1 MSLSVDSIKKMS
13 KPLLFSF
20 AVTGISM
27 LGGIAVISLL
37 ILPVRAR
44 SVTVRSEVTA
54 LETTLAKM
62 KADIKCMGEVTKR
75 TTLSRAELE
84 QVLKTGTLKPEELS
98 NSMRMGAK
106 SLLTPLAQKTDFKLE
121 NVKESP
127 SILLRL
133 PTPPA
138 NTIYARQ
145 PIECIGQ
152 GSFLEIMSFV
162 QETEE
167 TYPLTILS
175 GLVILSQPQTPECHK
190 AVITFEWPVKHEW
203 LQSGPAGQ
211 K

>member
-1 MSLSVDSIKKMS
+1 MSLSVDSLKKIS

-27 LGGIAVISLL
+27 LGGIAVIVLL

-54 LETTLAKM
+54 LELTQAKM
-62 KADIKCMGEVTKR
+62 KADIKCMGEVSKR
-75 TTLSRAELE
+75 TALVRAELE
-84 QVLKTGTLKPEELS
+84 QVVKTGILKPEELS

-121 NVKESP
+121 NVKESS

-133 PTPPA
+133 PTPAP

-152 GSFLEIMSFV
+152 GSFLEIMSFI

>member
-1 MSLSVDSIKKMS
+1 MSLSVDSLKKIS
-13 KPLLFSF
+13 KPLLFSC

-27 LGGIAVISLL
+27 LGGIAVIALL

-44 SVTVRSEVTA
+44 SVTVLSEVNA

-62 KADIKCMGEVTKR
+62 KADIKCMGEVKKR
-75 TTLSRAELE
+75 TALSRSELD
-84 QVLKTGTLKPEELS
+84 QLLKTGTLKPEELS

-106 SLLTPLAQKTDFKLE
+106 SLLTPLAQNADFKLE

-127 SILLRL
+127 SVLLRL
-133 PTPPA
+133 PTPAP

>member
-1 MSLSVDSIKKMS
+1 MSLSVDSIKKIS

-44 SVTVRSEVTA
+44 SVTVRSEVAA
-54 LETTLAKM
+54 LEATQAKM
-62 KADIKCMGEVTKR
+62 KADIKCMAEVTKR
-75 TTLSRAELE
+75 TALSRAELE
-84 QVLKTGTLKPEELS
+84 QLLKTGTLKPEELS
-98 NSMRMGAK
+98 NSMRMGAR
-106 SLLTPLAQKTDFKLE
+106 SLLMPLAQKTDFKLE

-133 PTPPA
+133 PTPPP

-152 GSFLEIMSFV
+152 GSYQEILSFV

-203 LQSGPAGQ
+203 LQAGPAGQ